1 MYKRE
6 RERERERKVDVVGA
20 ADVAA
25 VSGAVANVVRATNAA
40 KVADVL
46 RFMCVVGGG
55 GFGMREVLLLLL
67 LLL

>member
-6 RERERERKVDVVGA
+6 REREREREVDVVGA

-46 RFMCVVGGG
+46 RVVGGG
-55 GFGMREVLLLLL
+55 GGGVWDERGIIIIIIIIK
-67 LLL
+67 